1 MSTPID
7 NLRHEREQNLTR
19 SECYWSAAAAVAV
32 LAGALRRNAW
42 PRLLVAGYLFYRA
55 GAARCPVFA
64 LLGVRKPAA
73 ARPDLERRF
82 GEGERDVVEEA
93 SWQSFPA
100 SDPPGNY

>member
-19 SECYWSAAAAVAV
+19 SERYWSAAAAVAV
-32 LAGALRRNAW
+32 LAGALRPRAW
-42 PRLLVAGYLFYRA
+42 PRLLVSGYLLYRA
-55 GAARCPVFA
+55 TAGRCPVFA
-64 LLGVRKPAA
+64 LFGARKQAA

-82 GEGERDVVEEA
+82 GEGERDMVEEA

-100 SDPPGNY
+100 SDPPANY